1 MAVDQAAEFF
11 SRGKAFDKNPAPDYG
26 GFEIYDYVLV
36 TKDNLPPEGQ
46 YRTPKNDF
54 VTFFKTKWQDE
65 FGTAGQ

>member
-1 MAVDQAAEFF
+1 
-11 SRGKAFDKNPAPDYG
+11 
-26 GFEIYDYVLV
+26 V